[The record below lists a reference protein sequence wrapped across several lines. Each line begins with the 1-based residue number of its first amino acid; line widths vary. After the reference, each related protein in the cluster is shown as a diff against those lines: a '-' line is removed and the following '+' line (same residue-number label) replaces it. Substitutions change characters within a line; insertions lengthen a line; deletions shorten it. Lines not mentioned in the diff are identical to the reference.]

1 MGINSLFDDI
11 SEKLRRR
18 LNPGRGG
25 GGEEKQFWM
34 REDKKKENSRS
45 SMCYECDRQLD
56 TFNRLYHC
64 CICGRAFC
72 GKCRDSTIQ
81 FDGEGEGEEEEYGSR
96 VCNSCFTL
104 QEVSFQYQDDHTPY
118 FTPQLSPSSSVSSFF
133 SCEDSGDMSANLF
146 YSDSDEDEY
155 DEYHKDPYISK
166 MNLVRPPEEHLDDNL
181 TDRDSA
187 YLLDEMSASSLSAPN
202 SMEQANPTNA
212 SRKTENLE
220 NDEIRKC
227 SGHLTDIA
235 LESELT
241 KSGEESDGTENA
253 LKCHGEPPIFQISR
267 SESEQRRSE
276 FKKPFDIN
284 NNASIFIPPPPENE
298 EDETEFSVLDRDED
312 DDDGVLPSSSDSFS
326 SNEYRN
332 KDKLTE
338 EHRMAM
344 KAVVDEHFRFL
355 VAQLL
360 RAENIPISEEN
371 DAESWKVIV
380 STLAWQAASYI
391 KPDASEGRAMD
402 PVCYIKVKCVACG
415 HRKESKVIKGV
426 VFKKNIVH
434 KHMPNSYKNPRL
446 LLLGG
451 ALAYQPAS
459 NQLSSL
465 NNLMQQEIDYLKA
478 AVARIEAHHP
488 NVLLVEKTVSRQAQE
503 LLLAKEI
510 SLVLDV
516 KRTNLERLSRCTG
529 AQIVSSLEN
538 LTPANVKHCEL
549 FHVEKF
555 VEEHDSFGD
564 SRKKST
570 KSLMFFEGCTKPLGC
585 TILLKGASGDELK
598 RVKFVVQYAVFAA
611 YHLALET
618 SFLADERA
626 TLPRTPFSSAVNVT
640 MPNRQVQ
647 LETSICRLTNPM
659 APIPGKVHTRELQ
672 TQNRDDKIMTN
683 SLLTSD
689 SLHEIKGD
697 SKPTISAT
705 GTSETTKSFSMST
718 TRDISISSE
727 GVHQKD
733 TYSACESFSPPS
745 LSSGHSI
752 SGLSV
757 SVKKTLGEALPLI
770 GTGPYEAITSYLGI
784 KDKEFK
790 DLTPGDISTVSVASG
805 ANHCEMALEE
815 PPGTVQLKNE
825 GITDNKVDSILL
837 QSQSTFEHKQE
848 GTHYEEQGFSKAGV
862 MPSRSDYPSI
872 LVSLSRRCILKGT
885 VCERNQISRIK
896 YYGSFDMSLGKFLRD
911 KLFNQNSRC
920 HACEQPPDAHA
931 YCYTHQEGRL
941 MISLQRI
948 PQPLTLPGERE
959 GKIWMWHRCLKC
971 EWKDGLPQPNR
982 RVLMSDAASGLSFGK
997 FLELS
1002 FSNNAASRVA
1012 SCGHSLHRDCLRFYG
1027 LGSLVACFHYSSIN
1041 ILSVHLPPAKLEFNN
1056 PNQQDWLRKEAT
1068 EVTQNGEEFFLEV
1081 FDLIHQV
1088 GEKISSAGPYPTAIV
1103 PESTKIAE
1111 VEGMLQKERA
1121 EFEVSLQMAITKDWQ
1136 PSQPAADI
1144 LELNRLRRKLI
1155 FESYIWDKRLC
1166 YLHSS
1171 LTVKRSLV
1179 NSDFSLPE
1187 DLNGSLQENI
1197 NPEKQG
1203 LIHVAQ
1209 IHDNNIKG
1217 AKISEEHNY
1226 GCTVNNVSLGDKE
1239 VPVVGQKIITG
1250 ALVQSPSIPGIMQDS
1265 NLVDQLTEAARV
1277 ADRPVDLIVNSEA
1290 MKPDQMSMNGDDT
1303 IKYLSPA
1310 RQDTTHQAV
1319 SDIYSTDNNNS
1330 EDRSVGRI
1338 GIGDML
1344 DTSEKDLGVHRRVLE
1359 GHSCNVS
1366 NLSDTLDAAWTGYP
1380 SLAGQAAHLTSQGK
1394 GVVNAIPSLD
1404 NSGACSDLP
1413 SKMVSN
1419 TIKPSLVPSMVR
1431 TEINDSSSDTRDID
1445 GSDVPDANV
1454 PLSVVRTA
1462 HYSNYPE
1469 FEESLIWEPFS
1480 YLYMIFSN
1488 TSQESSR
1495 IIELISDYKPVFV
1508 SSVVKLLDQGGAK
1521 LLLPTGI
1528 DNTVIAVYEDEPTS
1542 LIAYAVTSKQYQ
1554 AQISDDQL
1562 EEKHKEK
1569 DEDTERYSEDSS
1581 VRDNAPYSLQNSDNS
1596 FEVAGVPFGGR
1607 TSLSEDLSTSSSSG
1621 SNEIVVADPVLHA
1634 KIRHAEICFGD
1645 ENLPGKGKYSVIC
1658 YCAKQFNALR
1668 KKCCPTERD
1677 FICSLSRCKKWGAQ
1691 GGKSKVFFAKTLDD
1705 RFIIKQVTKT
1715 ELESFLVF
1723 APEYFKHLTN
1733 SLSTGSPTCLAKIL
1747 GIYQVTVKHS
1757 KGAKDVKM
1765 DLMVMENLLFGRTAT
1780 RIYDLKGSLRNRYNT
1795 DSSGV
1800 LLDQNFIEAMLISP
1814 VFVGNKAKHL
1824 LERAVWN
1831 DTSFLT
1837 SINVMD
1843 YSLLVG
1849 VDEERRE
1856 LILGIIDYMRQYT
1869 WDKHLETWVKA
1880 SGILGGPKNEA
1891 PTVIS
1896 PREYKKRFRKA
1907 MSTYFQTVPDLW
1919 SSNFITNP
1927 SLSELSED
1935 NTKDNTEEQAAKS
1948 TP

>member
-1 MGINSLFDDI
+1 MGINSSFDDI
-11 SEKLRRR
+11 SEKLRKR

-34 REDKKKENSRS
+34 REDKEKGNSRS

-56 TFNRLYHC
+56 TFNRQYHC

-72 GKCRDSTIQ
+72 GKCTHSTIQ
-81 FDGEGEGEEEEYGSR
+81 FEGEGEGEEEECRTG

-104 QEVSFQYQDDHTPY
+104 QEVPFQYQDGHTPY
-118 FTPQLSPSSSVSSFF
+118 FTPQLSPSPSVSSFF

-155 DEYHKDPYISK
+155 EEYHKDPYISK
-166 MNLVRPPEEHLDDNL
+166 LNLVRPPEEHLDDNI
-181 TDRDSA
+181 TNRDSA
-187 YLLDEMSASSLSAPN
+187 YLLDEMSASGLSAPN
-202 SMEQANPTNA
+202 SMEQGNPTNA

-220 NDEIRKC
+220 NDESRKC
-227 SGHLTDIA
+227 SGHLTDIP

-253 LKCHGEPPIFQISR
+253 LKCRGERPIFQIPR
-267 SESEQRRSE
+267 SESEQQMSE
-276 FKKPFDIN
+276 YKKPFDIN

-298 EDETEFSVLDRDED
+298 DDETEFSVLDEDED
-312 DDDGVLPSSSDSFS
+312 DDDGGLPSSSDSFS

-415 HRKESKVIKGV
+415 NRSESKVIKGV

-451 ALAYQPAS
+451 ALEYQPAS

-465 NNLMQQEIDYLKA
+465 NALMQQEIDYLKA
-478 AVARIEAHHP
+478 AVARIEAYHP

-503 LLLAKEI
+503 FLLAKEI
-510 SLVLDV
+510 SVVLDV

-538 LTPANVKHCEL
+538 LNPAYVKHCEL

-555 VEEHDSFGD
+555 VEEHASFGD
-564 SRKKST
+564 PRKKST
-570 KSLMFFEGCTKPLGC
+570 KTLMFFEGCTKPLGC

-598 RVKFVVQYAVFAA
+598 KVKFVVQYAVFAA

-647 LETSICRLTNPM
+647 LETSICRITDPTS
-659 APIPGKVHTRELQ
+659 PIPGKVHIRELQ

-683 SLLTSD
+683 SLVTSD
-689 SLHEIKGD
+689 SLNEIKGD
-697 SKPTISAT
+697 SKPTISVT

-718 TRDISISSE
+718 TRDISIASE

-745 LSSGHSI
+745 FSSGHSI

-757 SVKKTLGEALPLI
+757 SFKKTLGEALPLI
-770 GTGPYEAITSYLGI
+770 GTGPYAAITSYFGI

-790 DLTPGDISTVSVASG
+790 DLTPVDISTVSVASG

-837 QSQSTFEHKQE
+837 QSQSTVEHKQE

-885 VCERNQISRIK
+885 VCERNQITRIK
-896 YYGSFDMSLGKFLRD
+896 YYGSFDMSLGRFLRD
-911 KLFNQNSRC
+911 KLFNQNVRC
-920 HACEQPPDAHA
+920 NACEQPPDAHA

-1088 GEKISSAGPYPTAIV
+1088 EEKISSAGPYPTTIF

-1121 EFEVSLQMAITKDWQ
+1121 EFEESLQMAITKDWK
-1136 PSQPAADI
+1136 PGQPAADI

-1155 FESYIWDKRLC
+1155 FQSYIWDKRLC

-1171 LTVKRSLV
+1171 LEVKRSLV
-1179 NSDFSLPE
+1179 NSDSSPP
-1187 DLNGSLQENI
+1187 DLNGSLLENI

-1209 IHDNNIKG
+1209 IHDSNIKG

-1250 ALVQSPSIPGIMQDS
+1250 ALVQSPRISGIQQDS
-1265 NLVDQLTEAARV
+1265 NLVDQLTEAAR
-1277 ADRPVDLIVNSEA
+1277 VDLIVNSEA
-1290 MKPDQMSMNGDDT
+1290 MKPDQMSMNEDDT
-1303 IKYLSPA
+1303 IKDLNPV
-1310 RQDTTHQAV
+1310 RQDRTHQAV
-1319 SDIYSTDNNNS
+1319 SDKYSTDNNNS

-1338 GIGDML
+1338 GTGDML

-1366 NLSDTLDAAWTGYP
+1366 NLSDKLDAAWTGYP
-1380 SLAGQAAHLTSQGK
+1380 SLAGQAAHVTSQGQ

-1404 NSGACSDLP
+1404 NSGACCELP
-1413 SKMVSN
+1413 SKMVSDS
-1419 TIKPSLVPSMVR
+1419 IKPSLVPSMVR
-1431 TEINDSSSDTRDID
+1431 TEINDSSSGTRDID
-1445 GSDVPDANV
+1445 GSDLPDANM

-1462 HYSNYPE
+1462 HFSNYPE

-1480 YLYMIFSN
+1480 YLHMIFSN
-1488 TSQESSR
+1488 TPQESLR

-1508 SSVVKLLDQGGAK
+1508 SSAVKLLDQGGAK

-1542 LIAYAVTSKQYQ
+1542 LIAYAVTSKQHQ

-1569 DEDTERYSEDSS
+1569 DEDTERDSEDSS
-1581 VRDNAPYSLQNSDNS
+1581 VRDTAPYSLQNTDNS
-1596 FEVAGVPFGGR
+1596 FEGAGVPFGGR

-1621 SNEIVVADPVLHA
+1621 SNEIVAADTVLHT

-1668 KKCCPTERD
+1668 KKSCPTERD

-1733 SLSTGSPTCLAKIL
+1733 SLCTGSPTCLAKIL
-1747 GIYQVTVKHS
+1747 GIYQVTVKHP

-1800 LLDQNFIEAMLISP
+1800 LLDQNFIEAMLTSP

-1919 SSNFITNP
+1919 SSNITNP
-1927 SLSELSED
+1927 FQSELSED
-1935 NTKDNTEEQAAKS
+1935 NTKESTEEQAAKS
-1948 TP
+1948 IP

>member
-72 GKCRDSTIQ
+72 GKCRHSTIQ

-1277 ADRPVDLIVNSEA
+1277 ADRPVELIVNSEA

-1645 ENLPGKGKYSVIC
+1645 ENFPGKGKYSVIC

>member
-72 GKCRDSTIQ
+72 GKCRHSTIQ

-202 SMEQANPTNA
+202 SMELANPTNA

>member
-18 LNPGRGG
+18 LIPGGGGGG

-34 REDKKKENSRS
+34 REDKEKENSRS
-45 SMCYECDRQLD
+45 SMCYECDRQLT
-56 TFNRLYHC
+56 TFNREYHC

-72 GKCRDSTIQ
+72 GKCTHNTIQ
-81 FDGEGEGEEEEYGSR
+81 FDGEGEGEGEEEDRSSG

-104 QEVSFQYQDDHTPY
+104 QEVPFQYQDDHTPY
-118 FTPQLSPSSSVSSFF
+118 FTPQLSPSPSVTSFV

-146 YSDSDEDEY
+146 CSDSDEDEY
-155 DEYHKDPYISK
+155 DEYFKVPNVSELELI
-166 MNLVRPPEEHLDDNL
+166 RPSQEHLDDNL
-181 TDRDSA
+181 TDLNSA
-187 YLLDEMSASSLSAPN
+187 YLLDEMSASSLSSPN
-202 SMEQANPTNA
+202 SMEQANSTNS

-220 NDEIRKC
+220 NDE
-227 SGHLTDIA
+227 SGKSSGYQTDMP
-235 LESELT
+235 LECQLT
-241 KSGEESDGTENA
+241 KSGEELDGTENA
-253 LKCHGEPPIFQISR
+253 YKCHGEPPIIQISK

-276 FKKPFDIN
+276 SKKPFDIN
-284 NNASIFIPPPPENE
+284 NNASIFIPPSPENE
-298 EDETEFSVLDRDED
+298 EDETEFSMLDGDED
-312 DDDGVLPSSSDSFS
+312 DDDGGLPCSTDSFS
-326 SNEYRN
+326 RKEYRN

-355 VAQLL
+355 VTQLL
-360 RAENIPISEEN
+360 RAENIPIGEEN
-371 DAESWKVIV
+371 DGESWKEIV
-380 STLAWQAASYI
+380 SMLSWQAAAYI

-402 PVCYIKVKCVACG
+402 PVCYVKVKCVACG
-415 HRKESKVIKGV
+415 RRSESKVIKGV
-426 VFKKNIVH
+426 VFKKNIAH

-451 ALAYQPAS
+451 ALEYQPAS
-459 NQLSSL
+459 NQLSSFNTL
-465 NNLMQQEIDYLKA
+465 LQQEIDYLKA
-478 AVARIEAHHP
+478 AVTRIDAHHP
-488 NVLLVEKTVSRQAQE
+488 NVLLVEKTVSRHAQE
-503 LLLAKEI
+503 FLLAKEI

-516 KRTNLERLSRCTG
+516 KRTNLERLSQCTG

-555 VEEHDSFGD
+555 VEEHGSFGE
-564 SRKKST
+564 SRKKLT
-570 KSLMFFEGCTKPLGC
+570 KTLMLFEGCTKPLGC

-598 RVKFVVQYAVFAA
+598 KVKFVVQYAVFAA

-640 MPNRQVQ
+640 MPNRQVC
-647 LETSICRLTNPM
+647 LETSICRITGST

-672 TQNRDDKIMTN
+672 IQNKDDKIMTN
-683 SLLTSD
+683 ALLTSD
-689 SLHEIKGD
+689 SLNEFKGD

-718 TRDISISSE
+718 TRDISIASE

-733 TYSACESFSPPS
+733 MYSSCESFSPAS
-745 LSSGHSI
+745 SSSGHSI
-752 SGLSV
+752 SGLSG
-757 SVKKTLGEALPLI
+757 SIKKVLGEALPLI
-770 GTGPYEAITSYLGI
+770 GTSPYGVAIASYLGI
-784 KDKEFK
+784 KDEEFK
-790 DLTPGDISTVSVASG
+790 DLTAVDIPTVSVASG
-805 ANHCEMALEE
+805 AHHCEMALEE
-815 PPGTVQLKNE
+815 SPGTAQLKNE
-825 GITDNKVDSILL
+825 GITDNKVDSISL

-862 MPSRSDYPSI
+862 MPSCSDHPSI
-872 LVSLSRRCILKGT
+872 LVSLSRHCILKGT

-896 YYGSFDMSLGKFLRD
+896 YYGSFDMSLGRFLRD

-941 MISLQRI
+941 MVSLQRI
-948 PQPLTLPGERE
+948 PQTLTLPGEQE

-982 RVLMSDAASGLSFGK
+982 RVLMSDAASGLSFGN

-1041 ILSVHLPPAKLEFNN
+1041 ILGVHLPPAKLEFNN

-1081 FDLIHQV
+1081 LDLIHRV
-1088 GEKISSAGPYPTAIV
+1088 REKISSAGPYPPAIV

-1121 EFEVSLQMAITKDWQ
+1121 EFEESLQMAITKDWQ
-1136 PSQPAADI
+1136 PGQPAADI

-1171 LTVKRSLV
+1171 LKMKRSLV
-1179 NSDFSLPE
+1179 SSDFSLPE
-1187 DLNGSLQENI
+1187 DLNGSFQENI

-1203 LIHVAQ
+1203 LIHVAHN
-1209 IHDNNIKG
+1209 HDSNIKG
-1217 AKISEEHNY
+1217 AKISEVHSY
-1226 GCTVNNVSLGDKE
+1226 GCTVNNISLDDKE
-1239 VPVVGQKIITG
+1239 VPVVSQRVITG
-1250 ALVQSPSIPGIMQDS
+1250 ALVQSPSIPGILQDS
-1265 NLVDQLTEAARV
+1265 NLVDQLTEAAKV

-1290 MKPDQMSMNGDDT
+1290 VKPDQMSMNGDEPLKD
-1303 IKYLSPA
+1303 LSPA
-1310 RQDTTHQAV
+1310 RQDRIHQAA
-1319 SDIYSTDNNNS
+1319 SGKYSTDSNNS
-1330 EDRSVGRI
+1330 EDRSVGRV
-1338 GIGDML
+1338 GMGDML
-1344 DTSEKDLGVHRRVLE
+1344 DTSEKDLGVRRRVLE
-1359 GHSCNVS
+1359 GQSYNVS

-1380 SLAGQAAHLTSQGK
+1380 SLAGQAAHVTSLGQ
-1394 GVVNAIPSLD
+1394 GVVNAVPSVD
-1404 NSGACSDLP
+1404 NSGVCSELP
-1413 SKMVSN
+1413 LKTVSDS
-1419 TIKPSLVPSMVR
+1419 IKPSLVPSMVR
-1431 TEINDSSSDTRDID
+1431 TAINDSSSNTQDID
-1445 GSDVPDANV
+1445 GSDLPDTNM
-1454 PLSVVRTA
+1454 PLSAVRTV
-1462 HYSNYPE
+1462 HYSNYPD
-1469 FEESLIWEPFS
+1469 FEKNLIWEPFS
-1480 YLYMIFSN
+1480 YLDMIFSN
-1488 TSQESSR
+1488 TSQESLEIS
-1495 IIELISDYKPVFV
+1495 ELVGDYRPVFV
-1508 SSVVKLLDQGGAK
+1508 SSAVKLLDQGGAK

-1528 DNTVIAVYEDEPTS
+1528 DNAVIAVYEDEPTS
-1542 LIAYAVTSKQYQ
+1542 LIAYALTSKQYQ

-1569 DEDTERYSEDSS
+1569 DEDTERDSEDSS
-1581 VRDNAPYSLQNSDNS
+1581 VKTIAPCSLQNADSS
-1596 FEVAGVPFGGR
+1596 FEVVAVPSWGR
-1607 TSLSEDLSTSSSSG
+1607 TAFSEDISTSSSSG
-1621 SNEIVVADPVLHA
+1621 SDEIVAADPVLHA
-1634 KIRHAEICFGD
+1634 KIRHAEIYFGD
-1645 ENLPGKGKYSVIC
+1645 ENLPGKGKYSVVC

-1668 KKCCPTERD
+1668 KKCCPTEIE
-1677 FICSLSRCKKWGAQ
+1677 FVCSLSRCKKWGAQ

-1733 SLSTGSPTCLAKIL
+1733 SLSTGNPTCLAKIL
-1747 GIYQVTVKHS
+1747 GIYQVTIKHS
-1757 KGAKDVKM
+1757 KGVKDVKM
-1765 DLMVMENLLFGRTAT
+1765 ALIVMENLFFGRTAT
-1780 RIYDLKGSLRNRYNT
+1780 QVYDLKGSLRNRYNP

-1800 LLDQNFIEAMLISP
+1800 LLDQNFIETMLTSP

-1856 LILGIIDYMRQYT
+1856 LVLGIIDYIRQYT

-1927 SLSELSED
+1927 SHRL
-1935 NTKDNTEEQAAKS
+1935 
-1948 TP
+1948 

>member
-11 SEKLRRR
+11 SEKLRKR

-34 REDKKKENSRS
+34 REDKEKGNSRS

-56 TFNRLYHC
+56 TFNRQYHC

-72 GKCRDSTIQ
+72 GKCTHSTIQ
-81 FDGEGEGEEEEYGSR
+81 FEGEGEGEEEEYRTG

-104 QEVSFQYQDDHTPY
+104 QKVPFQYQDGHTPY
-118 FTPQLSPSSSVSSFF
+118 FTPQLSPSPSVSSFF

-166 MNLVRPPEEHLDDNL
+166 LNLVRPPEEHLDDNI
-181 TDRDSA
+181 TNRDSA

-202 SMEQANPTNA
+202 SVEQANPTNA

-220 NDEIRKC
+220 NDESRKF
-227 SGHLTDIA
+227 SGHLTDIP

-253 LKCHGEPPIFQISR
+253 LKCRGERPIFQIPR
-267 SESEQRRSE
+267 SESEQRMSE
-276 FKKPFDIN
+276 YKKPFDIN

-298 EDETEFSVLDRDED
+298 DDETEFSVLDGDED
-312 DDDGVLPSSSDSFS
+312 DDDGGLPSSSDSFS

-415 HRKESKVIKGV
+415 HRSESKVIKGV

-451 ALAYQPAS
+451 ALEYRPAS

-465 NNLMQQEIDYLKA
+465 NALMQQEIDYLKA
-478 AVARIEAHHP
+478 AVARIEAYHP

-503 LLLAKEI
+503 FLLAKEI
-510 SLVLDV
+510 SVVLDV

-538 LTPANVKHCEL
+538 LTPAYVKHCEL

-555 VEEHDSFGD
+555 VEEHASFGD
-564 SRKKST
+564 PRKKST
-570 KSLMFFEGCTKPLGC
+570 KTLMFFEGCTKPLGC
-585 TILLKGASGDELK
+585 TILLKGATGDELK
-598 RVKFVVQYAVFAA
+598 KVKFVVQYAVFAA

-647 LETSICRLTNPM
+647 LETSICRMTDPT

-683 SLLTSD
+683 SLVTSD
-689 SLHEIKGD
+689 SLNEIKGD

-718 TRDISISSE
+718 TRDISIASE

-745 LSSGHSI
+745 FSSGHSI

-757 SVKKTLGEALPLI
+757 SFKKTLGEALPLI
-770 GTGPYEAITSYLGI
+770 GTGPYAAITSYFGI

-790 DLTPGDISTVSVASG
+790 DLTPVDISTVSVASG

-825 GITDNKVDSILL
+825 GITDNKADSILL

-862 MPSRSDYPSI
+862 MPSLSDYPSI

-885 VCERNQISRIK
+885 VCERNQITRIK
-896 YYGSFDMSLGKFLRD
+896 YYGSFDMSLGRFLRD

-1088 GEKISSAGPYPTAIV
+1088 EEKISSAGPYPTAIF

-1121 EFEVSLQMAITKDWQ
+1121 EFEESLQMAITKDWQ
-1136 PSQPAADI
+1136 PGQPAADI

-1155 FESYIWDKRLC
+1155 FQSYIWDKRLC

-1171 LTVKRSLV
+1171 LKVKRSLV
-1179 NSDFSLPE
+1179 NSDFSLP

-1203 LIHVAQ
+1203 LIHVAR
-1209 IHDNNIKG
+1209 IHDSNIKG

-1250 ALVQSPSIPGIMQDS
+1250 ALVQSPSIPGIQQDS
-1265 NLVDQLTEAARV
+1265 NLIDQLTEAARV
-1277 ADRPVDLIVNSEA
+1277 GLIVNSEA
-1290 MKPDQMSMNGDDT
+1290 MKPDQMSMNEDDT
-1303 IKYLSPA
+1303 IKDLNPV
-1310 RQDTTHQAV
+1310 RQDRTHQAV
-1319 SDIYSTDNNNS
+1319 SDKYSTDNNNS

-1338 GIGDML
+1338 GTRDML
-1344 DTSEKDLGVHRRVLE
+1344 DTSEKDLGVYRRVLE

-1366 NLSDTLDAAWTGYP
+1366 NLSDKLDAAWTGYP
-1380 SLAGQAAHLTSQGK
+1380 SLAGQAAHVTSQGQ

-1404 NSGACSDLP
+1404 NSGACSELP
-1413 SKMVSN
+1413 SKTVSDS
-1419 TIKPSLVPSMVR
+1419 IKPSLVPSMVR

-1445 GSDVPDANV
+1445 GSDLPDANV

-1462 HYSNYPE
+1462 HYLNYPE

-1480 YLYMIFSN
+1480 YLHMIFSN
-1488 TSQESSR
+1488 TSQESMR
-1495 IIELISDYKPVFV
+1495 IIELISDYKPEFV
-1508 SSVVKLLDQGGAK
+1508 SSAVKLLDQGGAK

-1569 DEDTERYSEDSS
+1569 DEDTERDSEDSS
-1581 VRDNAPYSLQNSDNS
+1581 VRDTAPYSLQNTENS

-1621 SNEIVVADPVLHA
+1621 SNEIVAADTVLHT

-1658 YCAKQFNALR
+1658 YYAKQFNALQ
-1668 KKCCPTERD
+1668 KKSCPTERD

-1733 SLSTGSPTCLAKIL
+1733 SLCTGSPTCLAKIL

-1800 LLDQNFIEAMLISP
+1800 LLDQNFIEAMLTSP

-1831 DTSFLT
+1831 DTAFLT

-1880 SGILGGPKNEA
+1880 SGILGGKNEA

-1919 SSNFITNP
+1919 SSHFITNP
-1927 SLSELSED
+1927 SLSED
-1935 NTKDNTEEQAAKS
+1935 NTKESTEEQAVKS

>member
-1 MGINSLFDDI
+1 MNAIGNWILSIDNIIAASAVVRFVGSARTAQFNLRGKGKGRKKSAELESAILVLRYKRYHFNTKTATPHI
-11 SEKLRRR
+11 SHRNLVHRH
-18 LNPGRGG
+18 
-25 GGEEKQFWM
+25 QF
-34 REDKKKENSRS
+34 
-45 SMCYECDRQLD
+45 
-56 TFNRLYHC
+56 
-64 CICGRAFC
+64 
-72 GKCRDSTIQ
+72 
-81 FDGEGEGEEEEYGSR
+81 R
-96 VCNSCFTL
+96 V
-104 QEVSFQYQDDHTPY
+104 
-118 FTPQLSPSSSVSSFF
+118 FF

-166 MNLVRPPEEHLDDNL
+166 LNLVRPPEEHLDDNI
-181 TDRDSA
+181 TNRDSA

-202 SMEQANPTNA
+202 SVEQANPTNA

-220 NDEIRKC
+220 NDESRKF
-227 SGHLTDIA
+227 SGHLTDIP

-253 LKCHGEPPIFQISR
+253 LKCRGERPIFQIPR
-267 SESEQRRSE
+267 SESEQRMSE
-276 FKKPFDIN
+276 YKKPFDIN

-298 EDETEFSVLDRDED
+298 DDETEFSVLDGDED
-312 DDDGVLPSSSDSFS
+312 DDDGGLPSSSDSFS

-415 HRKESKVIKGV
+415 HRSESKVIKGV

-451 ALAYQPAS
+451 ALEYRPAS

-465 NNLMQQEIDYLKA
+465 NALMQQEIDYLKA
-478 AVARIEAHHP
+478 AVARIEAYHP

-503 LLLAKEI
+503 FLLAKEI
-510 SLVLDV
+510 SVVLDV

-538 LTPANVKHCEL
+538 LTPAYVKHCEL

-555 VEEHDSFGD
+555 VEEHASFGD
-564 SRKKST
+564 PRKKST
-570 KSLMFFEGCTKPLGC
+570 KTLMFFEGCTKPLGC
-585 TILLKGASGDELK
+585 TILLKGATGDELK
-598 RVKFVVQYAVFAA
+598 KVKFVVQYAVFAA

-647 LETSICRLTNPM
+647 LETSICRMTDPT

-683 SLLTSD
+683 SLVTSD
-689 SLHEIKGD
+689 SLNEIKGD

-718 TRDISISSE
+718 TRDISIASE

-745 LSSGHSI
+745 FSSGHSI

-757 SVKKTLGEALPLI
+757 SFKKTLGEALPLI
-770 GTGPYEAITSYLGI
+770 GTGPYAAITSYFGI

-790 DLTPGDISTVSVASG
+790 DLTPVDISTVSVASG

-862 MPSRSDYPSI
+862 MPSLSDYPSI

-885 VCERNQISRIK
+885 VCERNQITRIK
-896 YYGSFDMSLGKFLRD
+896 YYGSFDMSLGRFLRD

-920 HACEQPPDAHA
+920 HACEKPPDAHA

-1088 GEKISSAGPYPTAIV
+1088 EEKISSAGPYPTAIF

-1121 EFEVSLQMAITKDWQ
+1121 EFEESLQMAITKDWQ
-1136 PSQPAADI
+1136 PGQPAADI

-1155 FESYIWDKRLC
+1155 FQSYIWDKRLC

-1171 LTVKRSLV
+1171 LKVKRSLV
-1179 NSDFSLPE
+1179 NSDFSLP

-1203 LIHVAQ
+1203 LIHVAR
-1209 IHDNNIKG
+1209 IHDSNIKG

-1250 ALVQSPSIPGIMQDS
+1250 ALVQSPSIPGIQQDS
-1265 NLVDQLTEAARV
+1265 NLIDQLTEAARV
-1277 ADRPVDLIVNSEA
+1277 GLIVNSEA
-1290 MKPDQMSMNGDDT
+1290 MKPDQMSMNEDDT
-1303 IKYLSPA
+1303 IKDLNPV
-1310 RQDTTHQAV
+1310 RQDRTHQAV
-1319 SDIYSTDNNNS
+1319 SDKYSTDNNNS

-1338 GIGDML
+1338 GTGDML
-1344 DTSEKDLGVHRRVLE
+1344 DTSEKDLGVYRRVLE

-1366 NLSDTLDAAWTGYP
+1366 NLSDKLDAAWTGYP
-1380 SLAGQAAHLTSQGK
+1380 SLAGQAAHVTSQGQ

-1404 NSGACSDLP
+1404 NSGACSELP
-1413 SKMVSN
+1413 SKTVSDS
-1419 TIKPSLVPSMVR
+1419 IKPSLVPSMVR

-1445 GSDVPDANV
+1445 GSDLPDANV

-1462 HYSNYPE
+1462 HYLNYPE

-1480 YLYMIFSN
+1480 YLHMIFSN
-1488 TSQESSR
+1488 TSQESMR
-1495 IIELISDYKPVFV
+1495 IIELISDYKPEFV
-1508 SSVVKLLDQGGAK
+1508 SSAVKLLDQGGAK

-1569 DEDTERYSEDSS
+1569 DEDTERDSEDSS
-1581 VRDNAPYSLQNSDNS
+1581 VRDTAPYSLQNTENS

-1621 SNEIVVADPVLHA
+1621 SNEIVAADTVLHT

-1658 YCAKQFNALR
+1658 YYAKQFNALQ
-1668 KKCCPTERD
+1668 KKSCPTERD

-1733 SLSTGSPTCLAKIL
+1733 SLCTGSPTCLAKIL

-1780 RIYDLKGSLRNRYNT
+1780 QIYDLKGSLRNRYNT

-1800 LLDQNFIEAMLISP
+1800 LLDQNFIEAMLTSP

-1831 DTSFLT
+1831 DTAFLT

-1919 SSNFITNP
+1919 SSHFITNP
-1927 SLSELSED
+1927 SLSED
-1935 NTKDNTEEQAAKS
+1935 NTKESTEEQAVKS